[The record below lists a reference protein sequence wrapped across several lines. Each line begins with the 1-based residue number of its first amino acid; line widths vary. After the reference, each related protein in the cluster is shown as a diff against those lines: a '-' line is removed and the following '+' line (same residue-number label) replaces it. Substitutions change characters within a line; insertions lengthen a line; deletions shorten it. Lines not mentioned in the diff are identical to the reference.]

1 MTEQEIT
8 EVASKTVDKVDHTRE
23 YNCCKHSYDSLIT
36 TTKAFVFNFNNL
48 SQEEKAS
55 FKSLQT
61 YIKQLQKC
69 MDTLKPQQTPR
80 TVKKTEKTE
89 ETKETKET
97 KETTIEVK
105 PKRSTSKTPKS
116 EKTEASPTAILV
128 EETKTITEPVEE
140 KKTKTATKKAAP
152 VKKTA

>member
-1 MTEQEIT
+1 MTEQEIN
-8 EVASKTVDKVDHTRE
+8 EVALKTVDKVEHTRE
-23 YNCCKHSYDSLIT
+23 YNCCKHSYESLIT

-80 TVKKTEKTE
+80 LVKKTDKTEKTDE
-89 ETKETKET
+89 V
-97 KETTIEVK
+97 KETTTEVK
-105 PKRSTSKTPKS
+105 TKRSVSKTSKQENK
-116 EKTEASPTAILV
+116 EESPTAVLV
-128 EETKTITEPVEE
+128 EETKNITEPVED

-152 VKKTA
+152 VKKLA